1 MVILLLHPGSYLK
14 GLYIIMN
21 KIKILIISTVIGLV
35 CTFVLTNRTDADTL
49 QEDIAGKILRFHVI
63 ANSDSEEDQ
72 NLKLKVK
79 NAVVEYLNPYFN
91 ETLSL
96 EESKEIINTH
106 FDDIIALCQ
115 NVIKENGY
123 SYEINASITTCYF
136 PIKSYGDVTLPAG
149 NYEAF
154 RIEIGNSAGK
164 NWWCIL
170 YPPLCFVD
178 VSYGIVPDES
188 KLLLKNILDE
198 DEYASITEDS
208 DTSFRFKYLTFLNGL
223 FD

>member
-1 MVILLLHPGSYLK
+1 
-14 GLYIIMN
+14 MN
-21 KIKILIISTVIGLV
+21 RIKILVISTVIGLV
-35 CTFVLTNRTDADTL
+35 CTFVLTNKTNADTL
-49 QEDIAGKILRFHVI
+49 QQDIAGKILRFHVI

-72 NLKLKVK
+72 SLKLKVK

-91 ETLSL
+91 ESMSL
-96 EESKEIINTH
+96 EESKEVINEH
-106 FDDIIALCQ
+106 YDDIMLLCRH
-115 NVIKENGY
+115 IITENGY
-123 SYEINASITTCYF
+123 DYEVNASITTCYF

-149 NYEAF
+149 DYEAF
-154 RIEIGNSAGK
+154 RIEIGSSEGK

-178 VSYGIVPDES
+178 VSYGIVPEDS

-198 DEYASITEDS
+198 DEYDAITESS
-208 DTSFRFKYLTFLNGL
+208 DTSFGFKYLTFLNGL